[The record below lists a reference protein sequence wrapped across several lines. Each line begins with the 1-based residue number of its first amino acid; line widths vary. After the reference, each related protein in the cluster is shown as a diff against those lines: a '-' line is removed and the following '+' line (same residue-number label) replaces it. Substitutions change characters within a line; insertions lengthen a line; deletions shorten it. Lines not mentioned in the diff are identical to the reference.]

1 MATQSVDRKLT
12 AIMFTDIVGFTSLM
26 RADEKKALNIL
37 YYNRQLLD
45 PLIKKYN
52 GEILK
57 EMGDGTL
64 NSFSS
69 AIEAVRCALEIQE
82 TLEEVPALNL
92 RIGVHIGDVI
102 DTGEDIFGDGVNI
115 ASRIQNLADPGGI
128 CISQAVNDSIQ
139 SQSDIRA
146 TSIGM
151 RELKGIEGKQEIF
164 SLIVKDDPILTENE
178 VGVLKGRRK
187 EGDKFNTRSIL
198 SWIAG
203 TIFSILLLFQV
214 VNLFTKS
221 QTTVSSNSIAV
232 FPFDNMR
239 NDTEYEW
246 LTDSFSESLTFKISS
261 SKTLKVIDRL
271 TILNTL
277 KQYDPEKAGF
287 MEVASL
293 VGKKINANLVL
304 TGSFTTIGDEI
315 QITTMLI
322 DLQSGEVT
330 PIVKERY
337 KIDDLLTLLEDI
349 SLKVFEKLE
358 TL

>member
-1 MATQSVDRKLT
+1 MS
-12 AIMFTDIVGFTSLM
+12 
-26 RADEKKALNIL
+26 
-37 YYNRQLLD
+37 
-45 PLIKKYN
+45 
-52 GEILK
+52 
-57 EMGDGTL
+57 
-64 NSFSS
+64 
-69 AIEAVRCALEIQE
+69 
-82 TLEEVPALNL
+82 
-92 RIGVHIGDVI
+92 
-102 DTGEDIFGDGVNI
+102 
-115 ASRIQNLADPGGI
+115 
-128 CISQAVNDSIQ
+128 
-139 SQSDIRA
+139 
-146 TSIGM
+146 
-151 RELKGIEGKQEIF
+151 
-164 SLIVKDDPILTENE
+164 ENE
-178 VGVLKGRRK
+178 VGVLKGRSK
-187 EGDKFNTRSIL
+187 EGVRFNARPFL
-198 SWIAG
+198 SWITG
-203 TIFSILLLFQV
+203 TIISIFVLFQV
-214 VNLFTKS
+214 VNLFTKT

-239 NDTEYEW
+239 NDTEYDW

-358 TL
+358 SL

>member
-1 MATQSVDRKLT
+1 MASQSVYRKLT

-26 RADEKKALNIL
+26 RADEKKALNLL
-37 YYNRQLLD
+37 YYNRQLLE

-102 DTGEDIFGDGVNI
+102 EQGEDIFGDGVNI
-115 ASRIQNLADPGGI
+115 ASRIQSLADSGGI

-146 TSIGM
+146 ISIGN
-151 RELKGIEGKQEIF
+151 RELKGIEGRQEIF
-164 SLIVKDDPILTENE
+164 SLMVKDAPVLNENE
-178 VGVLKGRRK
+178 VEALKDSRK
-187 EGDKFNTRSIL
+187 EGDKFNARPFL

-203 TIFSILLLFQV
+203 TIFSILILFQV
-214 VNLFTKS
+214 VNLFTKT
-221 QTTVSSNSIAV
+221 QTTVISNTIAV

-304 TGSFTTIGDEI
+304 TGSFTTIGEEI

>member
-26 RADEKKALNIL
+26 RADEKKALNLL

-102 DTGEDIFGDGVNI
+102 DTGDDIFGDGVNI

-146 TSIGM
+146 ISIGM

-164 SLIVKDDPILTENE
+164 SLMVKDAPILTENE

-187 EGDKFNTRSIL
+187 EGDKFNARPFL

-203 TIFSILLLFQV
+203 TIISILVLFQV
-214 VNLFTKS
+214 VNLFTKT

-239 NDTEYEW
+239 NDTEYDW

-293 VGKKINANLVL
+293 VGKKINANFVL
-304 TGSFTTIGDEI
+304 MGSFTTLGDEI

-322 DLQSGEVT
+322 DLHSGEVT

-337 KIDDLLTLLEDI
+337 KIDDLLTILENI

-358 TL
+358 KL

>member
-1 MATQSVDRKLT
+1 MDTKSVDRKLT

-26 RADEKKALNIL
+26 RADEKKALNLL
-37 YYNRQLLD
+37 YYNRQLLE

-102 DTGEDIFGDGVNI
+102 EQGEDIFGDGVNI
-115 ASRIQNLADPGGI
+115 ASRIQSLADSGGI

-146 TSIGM
+146 ISIGN

-164 SLIVKDDPILTENE
+164 SLMVKDAPVLNENE
-178 VGVLKGRRK
+178 VEALKDARK
-187 EGDKFNTRSIL
+187 EGDKFNARPFL

-203 TIFSILLLFQV
+203 TIFSILILFQV
-214 VNLFTKS
+214 VNLFTKT
-221 QTTVSSNSIAV
+221 QTTVISNTIAV

>member
-1 MATQSVDRKLT
+1 MADQSVDRKLT

-115 ASRIQNLADPGGI
+115 ASRIQNLADSGGI

-146 TSIGM
+146 ISIGM

-164 SLIVKDDPILTENE
+164 SLMVKDTPILTENE

-187 EGDKFNTRSIL
+187 EGDKFNARPFL

-203 TIFSILLLFQV
+203 TIFSILILFQV
-214 VNLFTKS
+214 VNLFTKT

-239 NDTEYEW
+239 NDTEYDW

-277 KQYDPEKAGF
+277 KQYE
-287 MEVASL
+287 
-293 VGKKINANLVL
+293 N
-304 TGSFTTIGDEI
+304 DESA
-315 QITTMLI
+315 L
-322 DLQSGEVT
+322 
-330 PIVKERY
+330 
-337 KIDDLLTLLEDI
+337 
-349 SLKVFEKLE
+349 
-358 TL
+358 

>member
-92 RIGVHIGDVI
+92 HIGDVI

-115 ASRIQNLADPGGI
+115 ASRIQNLADSGGI

-146 TSIGM
+146 ISIGM

-164 SLIVKDDPILTENE
+164 SLMVKDAPILTENE

-187 EGDKFNTRSIL
+187 EGDKFNARPFL

-203 TIFSILLLFQV
+203 TIISILVLFQV
-214 VNLFTKS
+214 VNLFTKT

-239 NDTEYEW
+239 NDTEYDW

-304 TGSFTTIGDEI
+304 TGSFTTLGDEI

>member
-26 RADEKKALNIL
+26 RADEKKALNLL
-37 YYNRQLLD
+37 YYNRQLLE

-102 DTGEDIFGDGVNI
+102 EQGEDIFGDGVNI
-115 ASRIQNLADPGGI
+115 ASRIQNLADSGGI

-146 TSIGM
+146 ISIGK

-164 SLIVKDDPILTENE
+164 SLIVKDNPILTENE
-178 VGVLKGRRK
+178 VGALKARRK
-187 EGDKFNTRSIL
+187 DGDKFNTRSIL
-198 SWIAG
+198 SWITG
-203 TIFSILLLFQV
+203 TIFSILILFQA
-214 VNLFTKS
+214 VNLFTAT
-221 QTTVSSNSIAV
+221 QTTDSSNSIAV

-239 NDTEYEW
+239 NDEEYDW

-304 TGSFTTIGDEI
+304 TGSFTTLGDEI

-337 KIDDLLTLLEDI
+337 KIDDLLTLLENI

>member
-1 MATQSVDRKLT
+1 MASQSVDRKLT

-26 RADEKKALNIL
+26 RADEKKALNLL
-37 YYNRQLLD
+37 YYNRQLLE

-102 DTGEDIFGDGVNI
+102 EQGEDIFGDGVNI
-115 ASRIQNLADPGGI
+115 ASRIQSLADSGGI

-146 TSIGM
+146 ISIGN

-164 SLIVKDDPILTENE
+164 SLMVKDAPVLTKNDVEA
-178 VGVLKGRRK
+178 LKGARK
-187 EGDKFNTRSIL
+187 EVDMFNARPFL
-198 SWIAG
+198 SWIVG
-203 TIFSILLLFQV
+203 TIFSILILFQV
-214 VNLFTKS
+214 VNLFTKT
-221 QTTVSSNSIAV
+221 QTTVISNTIAV

-358 TL
+358 SL

>member
-1 MATQSVDRKLT
+1 M
-12 AIMFTDIVGFTSLM
+12 
-26 RADEKKALNIL
+26 
-37 YYNRQLLD
+37 
-45 PLIKKYN
+45 
-52 GEILK
+52 
-57 EMGDGTL
+57 
-64 NSFSS
+64 
-69 AIEAVRCALEIQE
+69 
-82 TLEEVPALNL
+82 
-92 RIGVHIGDVI
+92 
-102 DTGEDIFGDGVNI
+102 
-115 ASRIQNLADPGGI
+115 
-128 CISQAVNDSIQ
+128 
-139 SQSDIRA
+139 
-146 TSIGM
+146 
-151 RELKGIEGKQEIF
+151 
-164 SLIVKDDPILTENE
+164 VKDAPVLTENE
-178 VGVLKGRRK
+178 VEALKGASK
-187 EGDKFNTRSIL
+187 EGDKFNARPFL

-203 TIFSILLLFQV
+203 TIFSILILFQV
-214 VNLFTKS
+214 VNLFTKT
-221 QTTVSSNSIAV
+221 QTTVISNTIAV

-358 TL
+358 SL

>member
-1 MATQSVDRKLT
+1 MDTKSVDRKLT

-26 RADEKKALNIL
+26 RADEKKALNLL
-37 YYNRQLLD
+37 YYNRQLLE

-102 DTGEDIFGDGVNI
+102 EQGEDIFGDGVNI
-115 ASRIQNLADPGGI
+115 ASRIQSLADSGGI

-146 TSIGM
+146 ISIGN

-164 SLIVKDDPILTENE
+164 SLMVKDAPVLTENE
-178 VGVLKGRRK
+178 VEALKGASK
-187 EGDKFNTRSIL
+187 EGDKFNARPFL

-203 TIFSILLLFQV
+203 TIFSILILFQV
-214 VNLFTKS
+214 VNLFTKT
-221 QTTVSSNSIAV
+221 QTTVISNTIAV

-261 SKTLKVIDRL
+261 AKTLKVIDRL

-304 TGSFTTIGDEI
+304 TGSFTTLEDEI

-358 TL
+358 SL